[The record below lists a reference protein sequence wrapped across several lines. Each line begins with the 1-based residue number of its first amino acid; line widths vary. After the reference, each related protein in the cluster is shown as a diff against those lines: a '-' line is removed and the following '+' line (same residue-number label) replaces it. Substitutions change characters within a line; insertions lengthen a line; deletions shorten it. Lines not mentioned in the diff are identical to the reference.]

1 MKISFIALLV
11 SGLVNLISLIL
22 LIKHKSE
29 LRSGELIMIALL
41 FSIAISAHGLFH
53 AYAELFLDF
62 NPLEGK
68 NYPKEPITTFHQ

>member
-11 SGLVNLISLIL
+11 SGLVNLVALIL

-29 LRSGELIMIALL
+29 LKTSELIVIALL

-68 NYPKEPITTFHQ
+68 NYPREPIASLHQ